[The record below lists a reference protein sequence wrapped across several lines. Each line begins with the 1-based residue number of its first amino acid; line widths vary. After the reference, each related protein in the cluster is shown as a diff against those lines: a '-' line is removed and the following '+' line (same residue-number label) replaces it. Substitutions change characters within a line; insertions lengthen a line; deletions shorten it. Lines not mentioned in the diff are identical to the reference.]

1 MKQRWKQTLL
11 QETFTVQAFLLLL
24 LLLLLV
30 SAAVACL
37 HSEVTTRFDCSPT
50 TGGDYGDASRR
61 ESDVGTVL
69 GDQTDP
75 HPPTR
80 LLAPKAQG
88 VSCLRTGVLHHP
100 VFNNSIYLKQDD
112 LRN

>member
-11 QETFTVQAFLLLL
+11 QETFTVQAFVVVVVVVV
-24 LLLLLV
+24 LV

-75 HPPTR
+75 PSPH
-80 LLAPKAQG
+80 
-88 VSCLRTGVLHHP
+88 
-100 VFNNSIYLKQDD
+100 
-112 LRN
+112 

>member
-75 HPPTR
+75 PSPH
-80 LLAPKAQG
+80 
-88 VSCLRTGVLHHP
+88 
-100 VFNNSIYLKQDD
+100 
-112 LRN
+112 